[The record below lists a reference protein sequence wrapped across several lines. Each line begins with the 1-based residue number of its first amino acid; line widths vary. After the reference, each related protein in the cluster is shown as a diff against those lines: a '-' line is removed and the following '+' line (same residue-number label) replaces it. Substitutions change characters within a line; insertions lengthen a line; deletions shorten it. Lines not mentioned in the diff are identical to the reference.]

1 MAYTET
7 VTPSNEMA
15 TRVGDCTYNNLFVSA
30 YGKPSWDALIAK
42 TAEKYNLPQILEY
55 IGEGVAESSTLN
67 WAEEGAIFYSNATCN
82 PWYVVLYSHFR
93 VGI

>member
-30 YGKPSWDALIAK
+30 YGKK
-42 TAEKYNLPQILEY
+42 
-55 IGEGVAESSTLN
+55 
-67 WAEEGAIFYSNATCN
+67 
-82 PWYVVLYSHFR
+82 
-93 VGI
+93 